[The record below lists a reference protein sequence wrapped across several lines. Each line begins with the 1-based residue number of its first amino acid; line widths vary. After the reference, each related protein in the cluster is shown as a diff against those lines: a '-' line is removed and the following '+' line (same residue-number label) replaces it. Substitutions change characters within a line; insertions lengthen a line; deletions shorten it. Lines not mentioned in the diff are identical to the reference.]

1 MLGTD
6 GRSYDVVA
14 LVVVADLL
22 SHLSV
27 ADAIESIIVFRSDR
41 GTACPVDLFILS
53 SLVFDNSSLSV
64 FSKIVSSSL
73 FLASSTVSGALSCF
87 PYVSVG

>member
-41 GTACPVDLFILS
+41 GTACPL
-53 SLVFDNSSLSV
+53 
-64 FSKIVSSSL
+64 
-73 FLASSTVSGALSCF
+73 G
-87 PYVSVG
+87 